1 MPTDIHCTQCS
12 SINIRTLSKSVS
24 KGKEQINYL
33 CAVCDAV
40 FNIITSMNPSN
51 DLTNF
56 KTNEDSFNSLN
67 FSHTKLRTFPSAATR
82 DSDADSE
89 RYDLLPPE
97 PVKRRAIIMAEGA
110 AKHGDNNWKK
120 GIPISGCLNHLE
132 RHLNL
137 YKLGDTSEDH
147 LAKVTV
153 NADFIMY
160 FEEHDEETND

>member
-1 MPTDIHCTQCS
+1 MKIDIRCTQCS
-12 SINIRTLSKSVS
+12 SINIRALSKSVS

-40 FNIITSMNPSN
+40 FNVIASAAPFEAVINY
-51 DLTNF
+51 
-56 KTNEDSFNSLN
+56 KTNEASFNSLN
-67 FSHTKLRTFPSAATR
+67 LREFPSGATR
-82 DSDADSE
+82 DADADSE

-97 PVKRRAIIMAEGA
+97 PVKRRALIMAEGA

-120 GIPISGCLNHLE
+120 GLPISVCLNHLE

-137 YKLGDTSEDH
+137 YKSGDTSEDH

-160 FEEHDEETND
+160 FEEHGEETND